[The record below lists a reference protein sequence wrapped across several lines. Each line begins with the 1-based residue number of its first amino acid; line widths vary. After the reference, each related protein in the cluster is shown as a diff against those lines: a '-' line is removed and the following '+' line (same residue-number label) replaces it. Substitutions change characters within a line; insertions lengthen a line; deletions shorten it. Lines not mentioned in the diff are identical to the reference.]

1 MQRKVEYE
9 TMDKDLNP
17 EWHAVYLIDNNY
29 VKRELIIDTPDSDT
43 LFRVIDILE
52 EWYQDL
58 RLRKIE
64 RLDLMKGESKR
75 WRKPKSNITLWDAS
89 TYTVDGFGDGI
100 VLCNK

>member
-1 MQRKVEYE
+1 MEWKVEYE

-17 EWHAVYLIDNNY
+17 EWHAVYWNDKIY
-29 VKRELIIDTPDSDT
+29 VIRELTIDTPDSDT
-43 LFRVIDILE
+43 LFRVIDVLE

-64 RLDLMKGESKR
+64 RLDLMEDKSKR
-75 WRKPKSNITLWDAS
+75 WRRTNKYKHEEWP
-89 TYTVDGFGDGI
+89 TYTVDWFGDEI